1 MSTSPLN
8 NYRERAVQNG
18 LFVKLHEQNHLHWR
32 RQLAALKFNSRERM
46 DVYRQVFL
54 RNRSFHFI
62 VPNGG
67 IRPIRI
73 FDSRTLKEMR
83 GLAQEVQTE
92 INTALLNPLESV
104 EMNDWT
110 HFGKVRCALEKRLR
124 GSEPRAGFEE
134 K

>member
-1 MSTSPLN
+1 
-8 NYRERAVQNG
+8 
-18 LFVKLHEQNHLHWR
+18 
-32 RQLAALKFNSRERM
+32 LAALNFNSRERM

-54 RNRSFHFI
+54 QSLLSFHCSPI
-62 VPNGG
+62 GG
-67 IRPIRI
+67 IRPDPHLR
-73 FDSRTLKEMR
+73 FTHSQRKR
-83 GLAQEVQTE
+83 AVWPKEVQTE

>member
-1 MSTSPLN
+1 
-8 NYRERAVQNG
+8 
-18 LFVKLHEQNHLHWR
+18 
-32 RQLAALKFNSRERM
+32 LAALKFNSRERM

-54 RNRSFHFI
+54 LNRSFHFI
-62 VPNGG
+62 VHRLEELGQ
-67 IRPIRI
+67 IRI

-104 EMNDWT
+104 GMNDWT

>member
-1 MSTSPLN
+1 VFQHKRVLSKITCIGGDNWRHSSLTAAKEWTFIGRFSFSIAPFIS
-8 NYRERAVQNG
+8 
-18 LFVKLHEQNHLHWR
+18 LFRLEELGQ
-32 RQLAALKFNSRERM
+32 
-46 DVYRQVFL
+46 
-54 RNRSFHFI
+54 
-62 VPNGG
+62 
-67 IRPIRI
+67 IRI